1 MNESWRDSHN
11 GMRHNRRMTER
22 RSGRADLV
30 TVFAAGAVSMLGSAV
45 SFVAIPWYVFSATGS
60 AAKTG
65 LVSAV
70 AGVGTVLS
78 GLLSGPLMDR
88 AGRRRVGVAADL
100 LAAVAVACVALF
112 GRGSLWI
119 VAALVF
125 VSSAAAMASG
135 TARQSMLP
143 ALSAAAGTPLSRT
156 SAIYWMLQ
164 RTALAAAA
172 LPVGLLILAFGP
184 LDILWVDAATFLV
197 AATLI
202 GLRRMPAAVLHQAE
216 TRPGFRDG
224 WRFMRGDPL
233 IGLVLATAIL
243 LSALEA
249 PLVTVV
255 FPVLSATSGPQS
267 LSFLVLAY
275 SAGMLAGGAA
285 LAVIADRVPRRATA
299 VCCLSLTGAGYVALV
314 TLPSSPSSSLS
325 PWSVV
330 VLAVMGCAAGPLAP
344 LIVTSVQRR
353 TPAAMVAHVTG
364 TLMALVMA
372 AVPVGRAVVGYSVQA
387 AGLEAVLI
395 ASALAYLATM
405 AFLALSKRSAALLAT
420 SDGSEA

>member
-1 MNESWRDSHN
+1 
-11 GMRHNRRMTER
+11 MTEW

-45 SFVAIPWYVFSATGS
+45 SFVAIPWYVFNATGS
-60 AAKTG
+60 PAKTG

-70 AGVGTVLS
+70 AGIGTVLS
-78 GLLSGPLMDR
+78 GLLSGPLIDR
-88 AGRRRVGVAADL
+88 AGRRRVGIAADV
-100 LAAVAVACVALF
+100 LAAAAIAGIALF

-135 TARQSMLP
+135 TARQSLLP

-164 RTALAAAA
+164 RAALAAAA
-172 LPVGLLILAFGP
+172 LPVGLLILALGP
-184 LDILWVDAATFLV
+184 LEILWVDAATFLV
-197 AATLI
+197 AAALI
-202 GLRRMPAAVLHQAE
+202 GLRRMPAAVVRQTE
-216 TRPGFRDG
+216 TRPGFRQG
-224 WRFMRGDPL
+224 WRFMRADPL

-255 FPVLSATSGPQS
+255 FPVLSSASGPQS

-275 SAGMLAGGAA
+275 AAGMLAGGAA

-299 VCCLSLTGAGYVALV
+299 VCCLSLTGAGYLV
-314 TLPSSPSSSLS
+314 LASLPASGPAT
-325 PWSVV
+325 VV

-353 TPAAMVAHVTG
+353 TPAEMVAHVTG

-372 AVPVGRAVVGYSVQA
+372 AVPVGRASVGYAVQA

-405 AFLALSKRSAALLAT
+405 AFLALSKRTALLLA

>member
-1 MNESWRDSHN
+1 
-11 GMRHNRRMTER
+11 MTER

-45 SFVAIPWYVFSATGS
+45 SFVAIPWYVFSSTGS

-78 GLLSGPLMDR
+78 GLVSGPLMDR

-100 LAAVAVACVALF
+100 LAAAAIACVALF

-202 GLRRMPAAVLHQAE
+202 GLRRMPAAVLHQTA

-255 FPVLSATSGPQS
+255 FPVLSSASGPQS
-267 LSFLVLAY
+267 LSLLVLAY

-314 TLPSSPSSSLS
+314 TLVPLPSSPSPS

-364 TLMALVMA
+364 TLMALVLA
-372 AVPVGRAVVGYSVQA
+372 AVPVGRAVAGYAVQA